1 MKLENLKA
9 KCPMSK
15 LTDKQLEHW
24 RKVLSN
30 MYGSLSEEF
39 TDEDIH
45 AYRDLLQEF
54 ANNPEEIPADRL
66 YLFVHNILERKD
78 TS

>member
-1 MKLENLKA
+1 
-9 KCPMSK
+9 
-15 LTDKQLEHW
+15 
-24 RKVLSN
+24 
-30 MYGSLSEEF
+30 MYGSLGEEF